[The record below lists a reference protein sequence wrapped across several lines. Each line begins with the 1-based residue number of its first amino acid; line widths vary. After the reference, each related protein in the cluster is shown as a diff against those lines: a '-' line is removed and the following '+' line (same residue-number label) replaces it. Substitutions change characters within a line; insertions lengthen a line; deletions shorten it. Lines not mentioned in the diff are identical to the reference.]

1 MIQNGFLSISTGRLG
16 NCKHSKL
23 ADNDKFSSMPLFAL
37 QRCNLTHR
45 EMTIAGLLM
54 GANNRGDNEL
64 TIQCH
69 FYTFAR
75 CGDAAGLMLTVNHRL
90 QSCNWCPQFCTS
102 RYMNIHNT
110 YSEEVPTRYV

>member
-1 MIQNGFLSISTGRLG
+1 MWHDTKWISLNLHRQSLQLKTYNIQNYQTMAYVSSM
-16 NCKHSKL
+16 
-23 ADNDKFSSMPLFAL
+23 FSSMSLFAL

-45 EMTIAGLLM
+45 EMTIAGRLM
-54 GANNRGDNEL
+54 GANNEL

-90 QSCNWCPQFCTS
+90 QSCDWCPQFLHRCTL
-102 RYMNIHNT
+102 IFIIF
-110 YSEEVPTRYV
+110 